1 MIVEAWRAIPAQ
13 KQVIIQCNKLK
24 TKKKKK
30 NGGGGE
36 EAEDHSN
43 PSRNA
48 V

>member
-24 TKKKKK
+24 TQK
-30 NGGGGE
+30 NGGRGE
-36 EAEDHSN
+36 ETEDHSN

-48 V
+48 I